1 MRGGWIALVA
11 VPLII
16 AACAPRDSQPAAGAS
31 RETLPDGTVVVHYA
45 ALPDDDIPVIEQDL
59 VLPDASG
66 DPERLFGDIRGIDAT
81 SDGTIYVLDY
91 QGPEIWAFDENGAF
105 VRTVA
110 SKGEGPGELSEANG
124 MILAGDTLLWV
135 QDYGKWVMMG
145 IDLRSGESRRIPMHV
160 RSYGYIWSGTVD
172 DAGRI
177 WKPDSYS
184 DAERVYPPEEGLQ
197 EAPAQAFLKSYDPT
211 TEVEDSVYL
220 GPETYRSFISRT
232 SNGYRYYGIPFDAH
246 PITLVD
252 RAGGFWTTDNTTYR
266 IARLDEQGDT
276 VLIIEADVPS
286 LPVTAEDRAGW
297 VDALVERT
305 PDARRA
311 AEEIVALS
319 PETKPAL
326 AHLFMDDQRRLWV
339 ERSHDQDA
347 PPRYDVFDTAGTYQG
362 SAKLAFTPS
371 AYFPIR
377 VRHNRIYALV
387 LDSLDVPT
395 VVRGELPES
404 LTR

>member
-1 MRGGWIALVA
+1 MRGGWIARVA

-16 AACAPRDSQPAAGAS
+16 AACAPRDSQPAEGAS
-31 RETLPDGTVVVHYA
+31 RDTLPDGTVVVHYA

-66 DPERLFGDIRGIDAT
+66 DPERLFGDIRGIEAT

-91 QGPEIWAFDENGAF
+91 QGPEIWAFDETGAF

-160 RSYGYIWSGTVD
+160 RSYSYMWSGTVD
-172 DAGRI
+172 DSGRI

-184 DAERVYPPEEGLQ
+184 DVKQTYP
-197 EAPAQAFLKSYDPT
+197 
-211 TEVEDSVYL
+211 
-220 GPETYRSFISRT
+220 
-232 SNGYRYYGIPFDAH
+232 
-246 PITLVD
+246 
-252 RAGGFWTTDNTTYR
+252 
-266 IARLDEQGDT
+266 
-276 VLIIEADVPS
+276 LIIEADVPS

-297 VDALVERT
+297 VNALVERT